1 MNTNVSVIPEFLAG
15 GGEMGARIRE
25 YDWASTPLGPVDTWP
40 QSLRT
45 CIRIMLTSRQ
55 PIWIGWGK
63 ELIKFYNDPYKAIVG
78 GKHPWALGCPASV
91 VWKDI
96 WKDIEPMLQQV
107 MQEDEGTY
115 VESQLLIMERNGYAE
130 ETYYTFSYT
139 PIPGDDG
146 GTAGM
151 ICANVDNTDR
161 IISERQLKTLT
172 QLGKRLTGLQASRD
186 VIQQTIYTLEENPQ
200 DFPFALFYTVSDNRV
215 TLVNATDLGDAAPQV
230 PAEIDL
236 DTPGLGALLQKAA
249 LLRQPQV
256 LEGLEAIMGAMP
268 MGSWTIRPGK
278 AVILPI
284 VSATAKEPYGFLV
297 AGFNPYRLPDEKY
310 LGFCSL
316 ITDQILSGFADV
328 HILEEER
335 KRAAALAE
343 IDRAKTAFFS
353 NISHEFRTPLTLL
366 LGPIEEA
373 MQNPA
378 LDAGHKAELDIAY
391 RNALRMQ
398 KLVNT
403 LLEFSRIEAER
414 VDGKFTR
421 VDIFRLTQ
429 DLASTFRSAVEK
441 AGMALNISCGD
452 SEADVYVDVEMWEKI
467 VLNLLSNAFKYTN
480 RGHIDVQIQVAD
492 GQVLLS
498 VTDTGIGIAADQLD
512 KIFERFHRVE
522 NIQGRSQEGTGIGL
536 SMVKEL
542 VKIHKGNISVSSQP
556 GVGSTFTV
564 VIPTGKAHL
573 EDSRIAE
580 NDPATGVSRQ
590 ADTFLQEAL
599 KWLPEAPHHAAVIND
614 IGGTAVENN
623 PPVYK
628 VLLADDNADMREY
641 VQRLLAHQFRVITAV
656 NGEEAFSKM
665 LQYKPDLLLSDVM
678 MPKLDGF
685 GLLQQVRNHPD
696 TRHTP
701 VIFLSARAGEESK
714 VEGLDAGA
722 DDYLVKPF
730 SARELLAR
738 VEANIKIAQS
748 RIAAENNMRNMI
760 MQSPIPMVLLRG
772 DAFSIEMVNERALE
786 LWDKDYENAI
796 NKPLLEVLP
805 ELAEQG
811 FGQILHEVYTSGV
824 PYHGNEVPL
833 TLIRS
838 GKPEQLF
845 LNFIYAPLRD
855 AHNTVTGIIAVGID
869 VSEQVIAR
877 RAIEQNERELTE
889 LANAMPQLVW
899 VAGPKGETVYI
910 NNRLSE
916 FAGERNLQNGDGY
929 WGWVALTHPQD
940 LVPTEAAW
948 QKAIATGSVFQFEH
962 RMLMKDGSYRWHLSR
977 GIPQKDDDGQTLK
990 WFGTTTDIHTAR
1002 EYAALLEQEVKNRTH
1017 ELQELNIALQQ
1028 SNEDLQQFAHV
1039 ASHDLKEPVRKIKTF
1054 SNRLQYEYGDLLP
1067 EKGKTFLDKVQH
1079 ATDRIFSMI
1088 EGVLT
1093 YSTLNAA
1100 EQQIEKID
1108 LNKTLAS
1115 IEEDL
1120 EVTIQQKNARIIRS
1134 SLPIVEGASILLYQL
1149 FYNLINNSLKFARTD
1164 ELPVIRIT
1172 CSTLQEGGQDYV
1184 EVEIADNGIGFEQE
1198 YAKRIFD
1205 TFTRLNAKDKF
1216 EGTGLGLALCKKIVE
1231 RHHGSITATGIRDEG
1246 AVFTILLPLI
1256 QIQRPFKADSNG
1268 SNENLFTNR

>member
-25 YDWASTPLGPVDTWP
+25 YNWAATPLGPVDTWP

-45 CIRIMLTSRQ
+45 CVRIMLTSRQ

-78 GKHPWALGCPASV
+78 GKHPWALGSPASV

-186 VIQQTIYTLEENPQ
+186 VIQQTIYTLEENPK
-200 DFPFALFYTVSDNRV
+200 DFPFALFYTLSDNRA

-236 DTPGLGALLQKAA
+236 ETPGLGVLLQRAA

-256 LEGLEAIMGAMP
+256 MDGLEAIMGAMP

-310 LGFCSL
+310 IGFCTL
-316 ITDQILSGFADV
+316 IMDQIMSGFADV
-328 HILEEER
+328 HLLEEER

-373 MQNPA
+373 LQNPA
-378 LDAGHKAELDIAY
+378 IDTAHKTELEIAY

-414 VDGKFTR
+414 VDGKFAR
-421 VDIFRLTQ
+421 VDICRFTE

-441 AGMALNISCGD
+441 AGMALNILCTD
-452 SEADVYVDVEMWEKI
+452 TEAEVYVDVEMWEKI

-480 RGHIDVQIQVAD
+480 QGHIDVGVQVAD
-492 GQVLLS
+492 NQVLLS

-512 KIFERFHRVE
+512 KIFDRFHRVE

-536 SMVKEL
+536 AMVKEL
-542 VKIHKGNISVSSQP
+542 VKIHKGNITVSSRP
-556 GVGSTFTV
+556 GAGSTFTV
-564 VIPTGKAHL
+564 VIPTGKKHL
-573 EDSRIAE
+573 EHGRIE
-580 NDPATGVSRQ
+580 ESDPNAIISKQ
-590 ADTFLQEAL
+590 ADAFLQEAM
-599 KWLPEAPHHAAVIND
+599 KWLPEAPRHEAAIND
-614 IGGTAVENN
+614 TSSPAL
-623 PPVYK
+623 YT

-665 LQYKPDLLLSDVM
+665 LQYKPDLLLSDIM
-678 MPKLDGF
+678 MPRLNGF

-696 TRHTP
+696 TRHIP

-738 VEANIKIAQS
+738 VEANIKIAKS
-748 RIAAENNMRNMI
+748 RIAAENNVRNMI
-760 MQSPIPMVLLRG
+760 LQSPIPMVLLRG
-772 DAFSIEMVNERALE
+772 DTFSIEIVNERALE
-786 LWDKDYENAI
+786 LWDRDHENAI

-824 PYHGNEVPL
+824 PYHGNEIPL
-833 TLIRS
+833 ELIRF

-855 AHNTVTGIIAVGID
+855 AHNVVTGIIAVGID

-877 RAIEQNERELTE
+877 R
-889 LANAMPQLVW
+889 V
-899 VAGPKGETVYI
+899 
-910 NNRLSE
+910 
-916 FAGERNLQNGDGY
+916 
-929 WGWVALTHPQD
+929 
-940 LVPTEAAW
+940 
-948 QKAIATGSVFQFEH
+948 
-962 RMLMKDGSYRWHLSR
+962 
-977 GIPQKDDDGQTLK
+977 
-990 WFGTTTDIHTAR
+990 AR
-1002 EYAALLEQEVKNRTH
+1002 EYTTLLEQEVKNRTH

-1039 ASHDLKEPVRKIKTF
+1039 VSHDLKEPVRKIKTF

-1067 EKGKTFLDKVQH
+1067 EKGRTFLDKVQH
-1079 ATDRIFSMI
+1079 ATERIFSMI
-1088 EGVLT
+1088 EGVLS

-1100 EQQIEKID
+1100 EQKLEKVD
-1108 LNKTLAS
+1108 LNKTLAN

-1120 EVTIQQKNARIIRS
+1120 EVSIQQKRARIVRNE
-1134 SLPIVEGASILLYQL
+1134 LPIVEGASILIYQL

-1172 CSTLQEGGQDYV
+1172 CSTLREGGQDYV
-1184 EVEIADNGIGFEQE
+1184 EVAVTDNGIGFEQE

>member
-107 MQEDEGTY
+107 MQKDEGTY

-172 QLGKRLTGLQASRD
+172 QLGKRLSGLQAGRD

-200 DFPFALFYTVSDNRV
+200 DFPFALFYTVSDNRA
-215 TLVNATDLGDAAPQV
+215 TLINATDLGDAAPQA

-236 DTPGLGALLQKAA
+236 DAPGLGALLQKAA

-256 LEGLEAIMGAMP
+256 LNGLEAIMGAMP

-316 ITDQILSGFADV
+316 IMDQILSGFADV

-421 VDIFRLTQ
+421 VDICRLTQ

-441 AGMALNISCGD
+441 AGMALNISCGY
-452 SEADVYVDVEMWEKI
+452 SEAEVYVDVEMWEKI

-480 RGHIDVQIQVAD
+480 QGHIDVQIQVAD
-492 GQVLLS
+492 DQVLLS

-512 KIFERFHRVE
+512 KIFNRFHRVE

-536 SMVKEL
+536 AMVKEL
-542 VKIHKGNISVSSQP
+542 VKIHKGNISVSSRP
-556 GVGSTFTV
+556 GEGSTFTV
-564 VIPTGKAHL
+564 MIPTGKAHL
-573 EDSRIAE
+573 EDGRIEE
-580 NDPATGVSRQ
+580 NDANAGISKQ

-599 KWLPEAPHHAAVIND
+599 KWLPEAPHHEAVIND
-614 IGGTAVENN
+614 ISGTTVENN
-623 PPVYK
+623 PPIYK

-738 VEANIKIAQS
+738 VEANIKIAKS
-748 RIAAENNMRNMI
+748 RIAAENNMRNML

-772 DAFSIEMVNERALE
+772 NAFSVEMVNERALE
-786 LWDKDYENAI
+786 LWDKEHENAI

-824 PYHGNEVPL
+824 PYHGNEVSL

-838 GKPEQLF
+838 GKPEQVF

-855 AHNTVTGIIAVGID
+855 AHNTVTGIIAVGVD

-877 RAIEQNERELTE
+877 R
-889 LANAMPQLVW
+889 V
-899 VAGPKGETVYI
+899 
-910 NNRLSE
+910 
-916 FAGERNLQNGDGY
+916 
-929 WGWVALTHPQD
+929 
-940 LVPTEAAW
+940 
-948 QKAIATGSVFQFEH
+948 
-962 RMLMKDGSYRWHLSR
+962 
-977 GIPQKDDDGQTLK
+977 
-990 WFGTTTDIHTAR
+990 AR
-1002 EYAALLEQEVKNRTH
+1002 EYTTLLEQEVKKRTH

-1079 ATDRIFSMI
+1079 ATERIFSMI
-1088 EGVLT
+1088 EGVLA

-1100 EQQIEKID
+1100 EQPIEKID

-1134 SLPIVEGASILLYQL
+1134 GLPIVEGASILIYQL

-1172 CSTLQEGGQDYV
+1172 SSTLHEGGQDYV
-1184 EVEIADNGIGFEQE
+1184 EVAITDNGIGFEQE